1 MNIEVQK
8 EDIER
13 IGNTMFRGDDG
24 NLCIISDSEISNI
37 EYILL
42 RNILKCFGD
51 YKIISEEDYARD
63 NGTDDEEGEIDWNNV
78 DILFVTDMPYSLYQE
93 WRIKH

>member
-8 EDIER
+8 EDINR
-13 IGNTMFRGDDG
+13 IGNTSFCGDDG
-24 NLCIISDSEISNI
+24 NLCIISNSDVSNI

-51 YKIISEEDYARD
+51 YKIVSEEDY
-63 NGTDDEEGEIDWNNV
+63 V
-78 DILFVTDMPYSLYQE
+78 
-93 WRIKH
+93 

>member
-8 EDIER
+8 EDIKR
-13 IGNTMFRGDDG
+13 IGNTIFCGDDG
-24 NLCIISDSEISNI
+24 NLCIISDSDISQI

-51 YKIISEEDYARD
+51 YKIISEEDYVWD
-63 NGTDDEEGEIDWNNV
+63 SGTDDEEGEIDWDNI

-93 WRIKH
+93 LDKE